1 MAYTYEFPHP
11 AVTTDVVLFTLR
23 DERLQVLLVKRR
35 NPPFENC
42 WALPGGFVG
51 IDEDIEACALRELKE
66 ETGVTGVF
74 LEQLYT
80 FGAPKRDPR
89 ERVITVAYFA
99 LAPHDSINIRAASDA
114 REVAWFPC
122 DALPALAFDHDQ
134 IIATAQ
140 QRLRAKLEYS
150 TIAFQFLPEK
160 FTLSELQQV
169 YEIILGEQ
177 LDKRNFRRR
186 MTGYGLVAE
195 TGEKVRNG
203 NHRPARL
210 YCARTRGTV
219 EFIK

>member
-1 MAYTYEFPHP
+1 MSYTYEFPHP
-11 AVTTDVVLFTLR
+11 AVTTDVVLFTIR

-35 NPPFENC
+35 NPPFQNT

-89 ERVITVAYFA
+89 ERVITVAYYA
-99 LAPHDSINIRAASDA
+99 LAPHDSLRIRAASDA
-114 REVAWFPC
+114 REVAWHAC

-169 YEIILGEQ
+169 YETILGEQ

-186 MTGYGLVAE
+186 ITGYGLVAE
-195 TGEKVRNG
+195 TDEKVRSG

-210 YCARTRGTV
+210 YSARTRGTV

>member
-1 MAYTYEFPHP
+1 MTYCYEHPHP
-11 AVTTDVVLFTLR
+11 AVTTDVVLFTIR
-23 DERLQVLLVKRR
+23 GERLQVLLVRR
-35 NPPFENC
+35 QSEPFRDS

-51 IDEDIEACALRELKE
+51 IDEDIEAGALRELKE

-80 FGAPKRDPR
+80 FGAPRRDPR
-89 ERVITVAYFA
+89 ERVITVAYYA
-99 LAPHDSINIRAASDA
+99 LAPHDSIHVRAASDA
-114 REVAWFPC
+114 READWFPC
-122 DALPALAFDHDQ
+122 NSLPALAFDHDQ
-134 IIATAQ
+134 IIATAK
-140 QRLRAKLEYS
+140 QRLRAKLDYS

-195 TGEKVRNG
+195 TDEKVRGG

-210 YCARTRGTV
+210 YSARTRGTV

>member
-1 MAYTYEFPHP
+1 MTYCYEHPHP
-11 AVTTDVVLFTLR
+11 AVTTDVVLFTIR
-23 DERLQVLLVKRR
+23 DERLQVLLVRR
-35 NPPFENC
+35 QSEPFQDS

-51 IDEDIEACALRELKE
+51 IDEDIEAGALRELKE

-80 FGAPKRDPR
+80 FGAPRRDPR
-89 ERVITVAYFA
+89 ERVITVAYYA
-99 LAPHDSINIRAASDA
+99 LAPHDSIHVRAASDA
-114 REVAWFPC
+114 REAAWFTC
-122 DALPALAFDHDQ
+122 NNLPALAFDHDQ
-134 IIATAQ
+134 IIATAK

-195 TGEKVRNG
+195 TDEKVRSG

-210 YCARTRGTV
+210 YSARTRGAV

>member
-1 MAYTYEFPHP
+1 MSYCYEHPHP
-11 AVTTDVVLFTLR
+11 AVTTDVVLFTIR
-23 DERLQVLLVKRR
+23 EERLQVLLVRR
-35 NPPFENC
+35 QSEPFQDS

-51 IDEDIEACALRELKE
+51 IDEDVEAAALRELKE

-80 FGAPKRDPR
+80 FGAPRRDPR
-89 ERVITVAYFA
+89 ERVITVAYYA
-99 LAPHDSINIRAASDA
+99 LAPPDSIHVRAASDA
-114 REVAWFPC
+114 READWFTC
-122 DALPALAFDHDQ
+122 NNLPALAFDHDQ
-134 IIATAQ
+134 IIATAK
-140 QRLRAKLEYS
+140 QRLRAKLEYT

-169 YEIILGEQ
+169 YEIILDEQ

-186 MTGYGLVAE
+186 MTGYGLVAA
-195 TGEKVRNG
+195 TDEKVRSG

-210 YCARTRGTV
+210 YNARTRETV

>member
-1 MAYTYEFPHP
+1 MTYCYDFPHP
-11 AVTTDVVLFTLR
+11 AVTTDVVLFTIR

-35 NPPFENC
+35 NPPFENH

-66 ETGVTGVF
+66 ETGVSGVF

-80 FGAPKRDPR
+80 FGAPRRDPR
-89 ERVITVAYFA
+89 ERVITVAYYA
-99 LAPHDSINIRAASDA
+99 LAPNDSIHTRAASDA
-114 REVAWFPC
+114 REVAWFDC
-122 DALPALAFDHDQ
+122 NRLPSLAFDHDL
-134 IIATAQ
+134 IITTALK
-140 QRLRAKLEYS
+140 RLRAKLEYS

-169 YEIILGEQ
+169 YEIILDES

-195 TGEKVRNG
+195 TDEKVRNG

-210 YCARTRGTV
+210 YSARTRGTV